1 MHKNVSWPS
10 LLLGVVGCRIDRA
23 TKPAPSDLAFT
34 IAVSRATLRAGEPDT
49 IVVSAAN
56 LTADSMVITFP
67 HGCQVLPYI
76 RDGQGR
82 AVLPPGGNW
91 LCTTV
96 ISQLRLGPRQVKEY
110 RGGGHRAA
118 LRLQAAPR
126 SWEGGLGDRWHH
138 ECHLRPVRR
147 LLVPAS
153 RCTGSTVRRLPNKRL
168 KLAGALVLGE
178 AVVSCPGGHGTFVHS
193 SCAGGRV
200 ARSVSASR

>member
-110 RGGGHRAA
+110 RFV
-118 LRLQAAPR
+118 
-126 SWEGGLGDRWHH
+126 W
-138 ECHLRPVRR
+138 
-147 LLVPAS
+147 
-153 RCTGSTVRRLPNKRL
+153 TGSTAFASEMPLVALAPGTYYISATLATPELPL
-168 KLAGALVLGE
+168 EAGPV
-178 AVVSCPGGHGTFVHS
+178 AVQLLP
-193 SCAGGRV
+193 
-200 ARSVSASR
+200 